1 MSNRL
6 ANESSPYL
14 LQHQENPVDWYPWSE
29 EALERS
35 RREDRPILLSIG
47 YSACHWCHVM
57 EHESFEDQATADLMN
72 RLFVN
77 IKVDR
82 EERPDLDS
90 IYMDAVTA
98 MTGRGGWPMTVFL
111 TPQGEPFYGGTY
123 YPPEPRYGMPGF
135 KQVLLAVANA
145 YQNRREEVTKQGQSL
160 LQHIGQRSMLAA
172 GNDSLSTDIL
182 AQAFERLMR
191 QFDARWGGF
200 DMQGPKFPQPMI
212 LEFMLRFLH
221 RTNDGRARRVLN
233 HTLTRMA
240 HGGMYDQLGGG
251 FARYSVDEK
260 WLVPHFEKMLYDNGQ
275 LALLY
280 LHAYQELANPLYRQ
294 VVEETLGY
302 LEREMIDP
310 AGGFFSSQD
319 ADSEGEEGKFFVWTP
334 AEIDAALRPEEAR
347 VFKLYYNVTD
357 MGNFEGHNVL
367 WIPDDPQAVAA
378 NLGLTMREMNEIL
391 ARAKEKMFQ
400 LRAQRIPPGTDT
412 KILTAWNGLAIAAFA
427 EASRV
432 FNNDHYCQI
441 AERAARFIL
450 DNMRTPSELG
460 RQGGGR
466 LLRTWKANPGV
477 AKLNAYLEDYA
488 YFINALTYL
497 YEATFDAQWLAAA
510 RDLADI
516 MINEFRDDKGGFYDT
531 GKTHERLVIRP
542 KDVMDNAVPSGNSM
556 AALALQRLAAYLG
569 EKGYKD
575 EAYRTL
581 QLVGATMGEQPR
593 AFGNWLVALDWW
605 LTPTSEFA
613 LVGDPNGVEPF
624 VHEIY
629 SRFLPNKIVAQAAS
643 DQEGTQEADLIPLM
657 RDRIAIDG
665 QPTAYLCRNFV
676 CERPVSRAKELAAQ
690 IKSPYSPAP

>member
-427 EASRV
+427 QASRA

-556 AALALQRLAAYLG
+556 AALALQRLGAYLD
-569 EKGYKD
+569 EKRYKD

-581 QLVGATMGEQPR
+581 QLLGNTMGQQPR

-605 LTPTSEFA
+605 LTPTTEFA
-613 LVGDPNGVEPF
+613 LVGDANGVEPF

-643 DQEGTQEADLIPLM
+643 DEEATQQADLIPLM
-657 RDRIAIDG
+657 RHRTAMDG

-676 CERPVSRAKELAAQ
+676 CQRPVSSPKELAAQ
-690 IKSPYSPAP
+690 IKSP

>member
-14 LQHQENPVDWYPWSE
+14 LQHQDNPVDWYPWSE

-450 DNMRTPSELG
+450 ENMRTPSKLG
-460 RQGGGR
+460 SQGGGR

-556 AALALQRLAAYLG
+556 AALALQRLGAYLD
-569 EKGYKD
+569 EKRYKD

-581 QLVGATMGEQPR
+581 QLLGNTMGQQPR

-605 LTPTSEFA
+605 LTPTTEFA
-613 LVGDPNGVEPF
+613 LVGDANGVEPF

-643 DQEGTQEADLIPLM
+643 DEEATQQAHLIPLM
-657 RDRIAIDG
+657 RHRTAMDG

-676 CERPVSRAKELAAQ
+676 CQRPVSSPKELAAQ
-690 IKSPYSPAP
+690 IKSP